1 MLSTGREPPQIE
13 MHPQMK
19 QTVVVG
25 GSAVFQCHLIAGIP
39 APTVQWTRTDGQPF
53 SSNTEVLIGGV
64 LR

>member
-1 MLSTGREPPQIE
+1 MFSAGREPPQIE

-19 QTVVVG
+19 QTIVVG
-25 GSAVFQCHLIAGIP
+25 GSALFQCHLTAGIP
-39 APTVQWTRTDGQPF
+39 APEVKWTRTDGQPL